1 MLEKLPPIK
10 INQEIESEDM
20 PELIKNNQYL
30 SINGKVAVVTGGASG
45 IGLAT
50 ARLLLENGARVV
62 LADYNGQALQSLLTE
77 FGNDRLDGFSLDV
90 SNPEQVQALFDFT
103 KQRFGTAQLL
113 VNSAGV
119 VEPNMPTLD
128 VKYAAWERAIAI
140 NLGGTFLTCQAAL
153 RGMSQ
158 AGYGRIVN
166 IASIA
171 GKEGN
176 PLLAAYSASKGAVI
190 ALTKSLA
197 KEFGNA
203 GIYINSL
210 APAVI
215 ATPMNAAT
223 SEETLAYM
231 ISKIPL
237 GRVGQPE
244 EVAQIIG
251 WMLSDA
257 CSFTTGQC
265 FDISGGRAT
274 Y

>member
-1 MLEKLPPIK
+1 
-10 INQEIESEDM
+10 M
-20 PELIKNNQYL
+20 PELIKSNQYL
-30 SINGKVAVVTGGASG
+30 SINGKVAIVTGAASG

-50 ARLLLENGARVV
+50 TRLLLENGAKVV
-62 LADYNGQALQSLLTE
+62 LADYNGKALQSLLAE
-77 FGNDRLDGFSLDV
+77 LGNSSDRVDVFSLDV
-90 SNPEQVQALFDFT
+90 SNPEQVQALFNFT
-103 KQRFGTAQLL
+103 GQRFGPAQLL
-113 VNSAGV
+113 VNSAGILG
-119 VEPNMPTLD
+119 PNLATLD
-128 VKYAAWERAIAI
+128 VKYSEWQRAVAI
-140 NLGGTFLTCQAAL
+140 NLDGTFLCCQAAL
-153 RGMSQ
+153 QAMSQ

-166 IASIA
+166 VASIA

-197 KEFGNA
+197 KEFGNS

-244 EVAQIIG
+244 EVAQIIA

>member
-103 KQRFGTAQLL
+103 QQRFGTAQLL

>member
-1 MLEKLPPIK
+1 M
-10 INQEIESEDM
+10 S
-20 PELIKNNQYL
+20 ELIKTNSYL
-30 SINGKVAVVTGGASG
+30 SIKGKVAVVTGGASG

-50 ARLLLENGARVV
+50 ARVLLDNGAKVV
-62 LADYNGQALQSLLTE
+62 LADYNEQAVQGRVTE
-77 FGNDRLDGFSLDV
+77 FEKAAERVAAFPLDV
-90 SNPEQVQALFDFT
+90 SNPGQVEALFDFT
-103 KQRFGTAQLL
+103 RQKFGPAQLL

-119 VEPNMPTLD
+119 IGPNMPTLQ
-128 VKYAAWERAIAI
+128 VKYADWQQAIAV
-140 NLGGTFLTCQAAL
+140 NLSGTFLCCQAAL
-153 RGMSQ
+153 GEMVP

-166 IASIA
+166 VASIA

-176 PLLAAYSASKGAVI
+176 PQLAAYSASKGAVI

-197 KEFGNA
+197 KEYANS
-203 GIYINSL
+203 GIYINTL

-215 ATPMNAAT
+215 ATPMNDAT
-223 SEETLAYM
+223 SAETLAYM
-231 ISKIPL
+231 VSKIPL

-244 EVAQIIG
+244 EVAQMIA

>member
-1 MLEKLPPIK
+1 MA
-10 INQEIESEDM
+10 
-20 PELIKNNQYL
+20 ELIRTNQYL
-30 SINGKVAVVTGGASG
+30 SIKGKVAVITGGASG

-50 ARLLLENGARVV
+50 ARLLLANGARVV
-62 LADYNGQALQSLLTE
+62 LADYNELAVQNKAAE
-77 FGNDRLDGFSLDV
+77 LDQTGDQVAAFALDV
-90 SNPEQVQALFDFT
+90 SNQEQVQALFEFT
-103 KQRFGTAQLL
+103 QQKFGPVQLL

-119 VEPNMPTLD
+119 IGPNKPTLEVD
-128 VKYAAWERAIAI
+128 FRDWQRAVAV
-140 NLGGTFLTCQAAL
+140 NLDGTFLCCQEAI

-166 IASIA
+166 VASIA

-176 PLLAAYSASKGAVI
+176 PQLAAYSASKGAVI

-197 KEFGNA
+197 KEFSNL

-215 ATPMNAAT
+215 ATPMNDAT
-223 SEETLAYM
+223 SAETLAYM
-231 ISKIPL
+231 VGKIPL

-244 EVAQIIG
+244 EVAEIIA